1 MPGVAGREGSR
12 AVAPIRCGN
21 KTLIKI
27 ESITRDNVAA
37 FKSVRLAALKE
48 SPLAFGSTYA
58 REAAFDEAE
67 WLKRLERWNGE
78 RGIGF
83 LAMDGEVGCGI
94 AGALIEED
102 ESRATLV
109 SMWTAPTYRKDGVGR
124 MLVDAV
130 LAWAESRGVKTLDL
144 LVTGV
149 NGGAMRFYE
158 RLGFVKT
165 GRTQAYPIDPS
176 ITEYE
181 MARPV

>member
-1 MPGVAGREGSR
+1 MGATE
-12 AVAPIRCGN
+12 
-21 KTLIKI
+21 
-27 ESITRDNVAA
+27 ITIQQVNRQNLDS
-37 FKSVRLAALKE
+37 FKKVRLEALRE

-58 REAAFDEAE
+58 REAAFDDAE
-67 WLKRLERWNGE
+67 WLKRLQRWNGE

-102 ESRATLV
+102 KSRATLV
-109 SMWTAPTYRKDGVGR
+109 SMWTAPTHRKDGVGR
-124 MLVDAV
+124 MLVEAV
-130 LAWAESRGVKTLDL
+130 LEWAKTRGVKSLDL

-149 NGGAMRFYE
+149 NDGAMRFYD
-158 RLGFVKT
+158 RLGFVRT

-181 MARPV
+181 MAREVL